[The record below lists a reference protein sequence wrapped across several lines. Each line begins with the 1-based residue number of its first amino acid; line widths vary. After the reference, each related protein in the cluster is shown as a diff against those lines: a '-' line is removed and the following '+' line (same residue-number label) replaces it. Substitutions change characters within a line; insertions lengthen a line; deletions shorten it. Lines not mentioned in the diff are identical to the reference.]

1 MTFQSFGLCP
11 ALLGAIDAQG
21 FQAPSEV
28 QSAAI
33 PAILQ
38 NRDVLVTSPT
48 GSGKT
53 AAYALPLL
61 QRWSVAEARSRQRT
75 LVLVPTRELARQVSE
90 AITALAKDLP
100 GPKVVALYGGVSI
113 NPQLMS
119 LRGGAD
125 FIVATPGRLLDVLQN
140 NGFRMRDIG
149 VLVLDEADRMLDLGF
164 ADELNAILEQLPKAC
179 QGLMFSALMAPKT
192 HSLAMR
198 LLNDPVHIA
207 LSAPS
212 DDIEQRAIE
221 VDHSNRLDLLVHL
234 MEQGQSP
241 RTLVF
246 CASRVETE
254 DLAQCLRS
262 RGVKAD
268 ALYGGLPQETRDQVL
283 GDLKSGAI
291 EVLVATDLAA
301 RGIDI
306 SALPLVVNYDL
317 PRSPSMYTQRIGR
330 TGRAG
335 QRGQAISFV
344 DADSHAHFK
353 LIEKRLGFSVE
364 REQIPGF
371 LPVDVPNPRLLVG
384 DGSGG
389 IKGKRPSKKDKL
401 RAAAAKKRLKE

>member
-1 MTFQSFGLCP
+1 MSFQSLGLCP
-11 ALLGAIDAQG
+11 ALLSAIDAQE
-21 FQAPSEV
+21 FQAPSDV
-28 QSAAI
+28 QRAAI

-38 NRDVLVTSPT
+38 NQDVLVTSPT

-61 QRWSVAEARSRQRT
+61 QRWSVAEARSQQRT
-75 LVLVPTRELARQVSE
+75 LILVPTRELATQVSE
-90 AITALAKDLP
+90 AFTVLAKNLP
-100 GPKVVALYGGVSI
+100 GPKVVALHGGVSI

-119 LRGGAD
+119 LRGGAN

-140 NGFRMRDIG
+140 NGFRIRDID
-149 VLVLDEADRMLDLGF
+149 VLVLDEAARMLDLGF
-164 ADELNAILEQLPKAC
+164 ADELNAILEQLPTAC
-179 QGLMFSALMAPKT
+179 QRLMFSALMAPKT
-192 HSLAMR
+192 HALAMR

-207 LSAPS
+207 LSSPS
-212 DDIEQRAIE
+212 DGIEQRAIE
-221 VDHSNRLDLLVHL
+221 VDRDKRLDLLMHL
-234 MEQGQSP
+234 IEEEQSA
-241 RTLVF
+241 RALVF
-246 CASRVETE
+246 CASRVAAE

-268 ALYGGLPQETRDQVL
+268 ALYGGLPQAIREQVL
-283 GDLKSGAI
+283 GDLKTGVI
-291 EVLVATDLAA
+291 EILVATDLAA

-306 SALPLVVNYDL
+306 AALPLVVNYDL
-317 PRSPSMYTQRIGR
+317 PRSPAMYTQRIGR

-344 DADSHAHFK
+344 DADSHAHFN
-353 LIEKRLGFSVE
+353 LIEKRLRFSLK

-384 DGSGG
+384 DGNGG

-401 RAAAAKKRLKE
+401 RAAAAKERSKD